1 MTLANWI
8 DLHGYLKTP
17 DDILRVSG
25 TPLVAFSDGAGM
37 VIASE
42 MLCEADDTSPIA
54 GRLLTNLLHYP
65 EQDAD
70 PG

>member
-1 MTLANWI
+1 
-8 DLHGYLKTP
+8 
-17 DDILRVSG
+17 
-25 TPLVAFSDGAGM
+25 VAFSDGAGM

-54 GRLLTNLLHYP
+54 GRLLTNLLHYL
-65 EQDAD
+65 EQEAD